1 MVSLPKLFKMG
12 NGENKK
18 PDNVVYSEKDGY
30 NASLL
35 PYTTNVGAPAIQTE
49 DVDLWKQRG
58 VNKVNKQ
65 LETKFNEL
73 KEEYQRL
80 VDEFRWNELVYT
92 AKFAYEPII
101 GETYHLYVGNDGNV
115 FLSLIS
121 PTEWDR
127 EHIGSFRLDSQQKWI
142 KI

>member
-1 MVSLPKLFKMG
+1 MVYNEEG
-12 NGENKK
+12 
-18 PDNVVYSEKDGY
+18 GY
-30 NASLL
+30 NAHLL
-35 PYTTNVGAPAIQTE
+35 PYATNVGAPVIQTD

-80 VDEFRWNELVYT
+80 VDEFKWNDLVYK
-92 AKFAYEPII
+92 AKFSFEPVI
-101 GETYHLYVGNDGNV
+101 GETYHLYVGNDGNI

-121 PTEWDR
+121 PNEWNR
-127 EHIGSFRLDSQQKWI
+127 EHFGSFKLDSNQKWV
-142 KI
+142 KL

>member
-1 MVSLPKLFKMG
+1 MVSLLKLFKMG

-92 AKFAYEPII
+92 AKFSFEPVI
-101 GETYHLYVGNDGNV
+101 GETYHLYVGNNGNV

-127 EHIGSFRLDSQQKWI
+127 EHIGSFKLDSQQKWI